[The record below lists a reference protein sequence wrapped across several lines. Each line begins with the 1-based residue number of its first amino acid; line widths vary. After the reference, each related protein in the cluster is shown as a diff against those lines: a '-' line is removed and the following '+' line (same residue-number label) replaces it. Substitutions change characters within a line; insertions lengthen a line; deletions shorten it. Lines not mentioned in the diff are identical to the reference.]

1 MPSHFETIKQA
12 SRFLRGSIAEG
23 LADTVTGA
31 ISEDDNKLL
40 KFHGSYQQDD
50 RDIRDER
57 RRQKLEPAYA
67 FMVRARL
74 PGGVMTT
81 AQWLAF
87 DKIAGDY
94 ASSGL
99 RITTRQTFQ
108 WHGIIKRDLKPTIAA
123 IDAAM
128 ASTIAA
134 CGDVNRNVVCNANPV
149 ESRAHEE
156 AYAWAVRLSEHL
168 KPKTRAYHEI
178 WLDGEKLVGEE
189 RAEQEAILADS
200 TQRLPLVSSPDG
212 ASLAGVAGAAHAKN
226 VKVSPAISIFEPA
239 NVLEGPHLSRGS
251 SVLSEL
257 NTPSEGD
264 AIEAVAV
271 STTGSPVDAGPHAV
285 ENDSPE
291 VEPLYGPTYLPRKFK
306 IGLAIPP
313 LNDVD
318 VFAQDLGLIAI
329 VEEDG
334 RLAGFNVA
342 IGGGMGASQGDPS
355 TYPRLAD
362 VIGFVPPEQLL
373 ELAETVIAVQRD
385 WGDREERKHA
395 RLKYTIDRHGLAAF
409 KAELE
414 LRLSFAL
421 QSDRAFRFDHNGD
434 RYGWIEGHA
443 GRWHLTLQVE
453 AGRLLDIEAHTWLG
467 GMRELAAIHK
477 GDIRLT
483 CNQNLIIANVAAADR
498 AAIDALVARHGMDG
512 YRKHSAIRQH
522 AIACVALPT
531 CGLAMAESERYLPQ
545 LLPKLEALLD
555 RHGLI
560 DAPILLRLSG
570 CPNGCSR
577 PYLGEIALIGRAPGR
592 YDLRLGADF
601 RGQRL
606 NQLHRE
612 NVDEADLLKVLDE
625 LFARFAA
632 ERTAGEHFGDFL
644 LRAAVMSQPRQI
656 LLKVNA

>member
-1 MPSHFETIKQA
+1 MSIDPGQSMPSHLEKIK
-12 SRFLRGSIAEG
+12 SESCFLRGGIAAG

-87 DKIAGDY
+87 DRIAGEY

-108 WHGIIKRDLKPTIAA
+108 WHGIIKRNLKPTIAA
-123 IDAAM
+123 IHAAL

-134 CGDVNRNVVCNANPV
+134 CGDVNRNVVCNTNPV
-149 ESRAHEE
+149 ESQAHEE

-168 KPKTRAYHEI
+168 KPKTRAYHEL

-189 RAEQEAILADS
+189 
-200 TQRLPLVSSPDG
+200 
-212 ASLAGVAGAAHAKN
+212 AH
-226 VKVSPAISIFEPA
+226 
-239 NVLEGPHLSRGS
+239 
-251 SVLSEL
+251 
-257 NTPSEGD
+257 
-264 AIEAVAV
+264 
-271 STTGSPVDAGPHAV
+271 PV
-285 ENDSPE
+285 EE
-291 VEPLYGPTYLPRKFK
+291 REPLYGPTYLPRKFK

-313 LNDVD
+313 LNDID

-329 VEEDG
+329 VEHA
-334 RLAGFNVA
+334 RLAGFNAA
-342 IGGGMGASQGDPS
+342 IGGGMGASHGDPS

-373 ELAETVIAVQRD
+373 ALAETVIAVQRD

-414 LRLSFAL
+414 QRLGFAL
-421 QSDRAFRFDHNGD
+421 QPERAFRFDHNGD
-434 RYGWIEGHA
+434 RYGWIKGHA

-453 AGRLLDIEAHTWLG
+453 AGRLLDTEAHTWLG
-467 GMRELAAIHK
+467 GMRELATVHK

-483 CNQNLIIANVAAADR
+483 CNQNLIIANVAAEDR
-498 AAIDALVARHGMDG
+498 ARIDALVARHGMDG

-545 LLPKLEALLD
+545 LLPKLEASLD

-577 PYLGEIALIGRAPGR
+577 PYLGEIALVGRAPGR

-606 NQLHRE
+606 NQLYRE
-612 NVDEADLLKVLDE
+612 NVDEAALIEVLDQ
-625 LFARFAA
+625 LFARYAG
-632 ERTAGEHFGDFL
+632 ERETGEHFGDFL
-644 LRAAVMSQPRQI
+644 LRAGILGRPRQI
-656 LLKVNA
+656 PLKVNA

>member
-1 MPSHFETIKQA
+1 MPSHFEQIKID
-12 SRFLRGSIAEG
+12 SRFLRGGIAAG
-23 LADTVTGA
+23 LADPVTGA

-87 DKIAGDY
+87 DRIATDY

-123 IDAAM
+123 INAAL

-134 CGDVNRNVVCNANPV
+134 CGDVNRNVVCNSNPV
-149 ESRAHEE
+149 ESQAHEE
-156 AYAWAVRLSEHL
+156 AYAWSVRLSEHL
-168 KPKTRAYHEI
+168 KPKTRAYHEL

-189 RAEQEAILADS
+189 
-200 TQRLPLVSSPDG
+200 
-212 ASLAGVAGAAHAKN
+212 
-226 VKVSPAISIFEPA
+226 
-239 NVLEGPHLSRGS
+239 
-251 SVLSEL
+251 
-257 NTPSEGD
+257 
-264 AIEAVAV
+264 
-271 STTGSPVDAGPHAV
+271 
-285 ENDSPE
+285 E

-329 VEEDG
+329 IEHG
-334 RLAGFNVA
+334 RLVGFNAA
-342 IGGGMGASQGDPS
+342 IGGGMGASHGDPS

-373 ELAETVIAVQRD
+373 ALAETVIAVQRD

-395 RLKYTIDRHGLAAF
+395 RLKYTIDRHGLAVF

-414 LRLSFAL
+414 QRLGYAL
-421 QSDRAFRFDHNGD
+421 QPARAFRFDHNGD
-434 RYGWIEGHA
+434 RYGWVEGHA
-443 GRWHLTLQVE
+443 GYWHLTLQVE
-453 AGRLLDIEAHTWLG
+453 AGRLFDTAAHTWLS
-467 GMRELAAIHK
+467 GMRELASVHT

-483 CNQNLIIANVAAADR
+483 CNQNLIIANVAAAER
-498 AAIDALVARHGMDG
+498 ERIDTIVARHGMDG

-522 AIACVALPT
+522 AVACVALPT

-560 DAPILLRLSG
+560 DTPILLRLSG

-601 RGQRL
+601 SGQRL

-612 NVDEADLLKVLDE
+612 NIDEAVLLEALE
-625 LFARFAA
+625 QLFARYAG
-632 ERTAGEHFGDFL
+632 ERAVGEHFGDFL
-644 LRAAVMSQPRQI
+644 LRAGILGRPRQI
-656 LLKVNA
+656 PLKVVA